1 MLNRYAHLIFGLL
14 ISTPISAKVT
24 ITNKDRTFVEGIQRQ
39 TKNVQTLVRNQA
51 QGMLTLVRNSP
62 ENKNRGLDDSI
73 SQAMVDAY
81 KTNPQIKAQ
90 RAAVRAL
97 DEGIVQ
103 AKAGWRPTI
112 NGTLSAGIGRNNYS
126 GDTIDE
132 TINRQQTA
140 TTASRNNF
148 LSAGVELRQNLFTGG
163 GTVYQTREAKSRVM
177 AARAALADE
186 EQAVLLQACQAYLDL
201 MTNIAELELL
211 KQNEET
217 LRKTLEATV
226 QKYDIGE
233 ETLTSKAQAEGR
245 YADAKARRQSAEAT
259 LDGSRATFERITFR
273 KPGSL
278 SKPTL
283 PSGIP
288 TSLDEVLERTRLNF
302 PKIIQAMNDETA
314 ARHAVDVRES
324 ELLPKLDLIGN
335 SNARR
340 DRNKNRLQGTQFE
353 FNKNPLNDRTW
364 GHSLQVQLTVPLYE
378 AGLTRSQRRQ
388 AAETAEQAR
397 IGIERIRRE
406 SMEQAIQAWNLYK
419 SAHANLEFYRT
430 QVRANQVSL
439 DGTREELNV
448 GSKILLDVLNAINQL
463 VESQRALVQAERDY
477 YLAAY
482 QLLYFMGELTARGQK
497 LKVDYYDPKTH
508 YNATKNRI

>member
-1 MLNRYAHLIFGLL
+1 MLNKITLITLGLL
-14 ISTPISAKVT
+14 VSTPLFGQVVIKS
-24 ITNKDRTFVEGIQRQ
+24 KDKTFVDDIQHQ
-39 TKNVQTLVRNQA
+39 TKAVQTLVKNQA
-51 QGMLTLVRNSP
+51 QGMLTLVKNSP
-62 ENKNRGLDDSI
+62 ENKHHALNDSI
-73 SQAMVDAY
+73 TQAMIDAY

-90 RAAVRAL
+90 RSAVRAL

-112 NGTLSAGIGRNNYS
+112 TGNLAAGIGRNNYA

-140 TTASRNNF
+140 TTATKNQF
-148 LSAGVELRQNLFTGG
+148 VSAGVELRQNLFTGG

-186 EQAVLLQACQAYLDL
+186 EQTVLLQACQAYLDL

-217 LRKTLEATV
+217 LRKTLEATT

-245 YADAKARRQSAEAT
+245 YADAKARRKSAEAT
-259 LDGSRATFERITFR
+259 LDGTRATFERITLR
-273 KPGSL
+273 KPGNL
-278 SKPTL
+278 SKPNS
-283 PSGIP
+283 PSNIP
-288 TSLDEVLERTRLNF
+288 ANLDEVLERTRLNF

-324 ELLPKLDLIGN
+324 ELLPKLDLVGN

-364 GHSLQVQLTVPLYE
+364 GHSLQVQLTVPIYE

-397 IGIERIRRE
+397 IGIERMRRE
-406 SMEQAIQAWNLYK
+406 AMEQATQAWNLFK
-419 SAHANLEFYRT
+419 SAHANVEFYRT

-439 DGTREELNV
+439 DGTREELEV

-477 YLAAY
+477 YLASY
-482 QLLYFMGELTARGQK
+482 QLLYFMGDLTARGQK
-497 LKVDYYDPKTH
+497 LKVDYYDPKEH

>member
-1 MLNRYAHLIFGLL
+1 MLSHSTRLVLGLL
-14 ISTPISAKVT
+14 ISTPLCAQVI
-24 ITNKDRTFVEGIQRQ
+24 IKDKSRTFVEDLQNQ
-39 TKNVQTLVRNQA
+39 TTSIPRLGRTKS
-51 QGMLTLVRNSP
+51 QGMLTLVQNSP
-62 ENKNRGLDDSI
+62 ENKKHRSEDSI
-73 SQAMVDAY
+73 TQAMIDAY

-90 RAAVRAL
+90 RSAVRAL
-97 DEGIVQ
+97 DEGVVQ

-112 NGTLSAGIGRNNYS
+112 TGNLTAGISRDNRN
-126 GDTIDE
+126 GDTIEE
-132 TINRQQTA
+132 TLRRNQTA
-140 TTASRNNF
+140 TTAETNRF
-148 LSAGVELRQNLFTGG
+148 VSAGLELRQNLFAGG

-186 EQAVLLQACQAYLDL
+186 EQNVLFQVCEAYLDL

-217 LRKTLEATV
+217 LKKTLEATS

-233 ETLTSKAQAEGR
+233 ETRTSKAQAEGR
-245 YADAKARRQSAEAT
+245 HADAKARRQSAEAA
-259 LDGSRATFERITFR
+259 LEGARATFERITLR
-273 KPGSL
+273 KAGNL
-278 SKPTL
+278 SKPSL

-288 TSLDEVLERTRLNF
+288 TTLEEVLERTRLNF

-324 ELLPKLDLIGN
+324 ELLPRLDLIGN
-335 SNARR
+335 SSARR
-340 DRNKNRLQGTQFE
+340 DNKKDRFFGELNE
-353 FNKNPLNDRTW
+353 PNINPYKDRSV
-364 GHSLQVQLTVPLYE
+364 GHSLQVQMTVPLYE

-388 AAETAEQAR
+388 ATETAEQAR

-406 SMEQAIQAWNLYK
+406 SMEQATQAWNRFK
-419 SAHANLEFYRT
+419 SATANVEFYHT

-439 DGTREELNV
+439 EGTREELEV
-448 GSKILLDVLNAINQL
+448 GSKILLDVLNAIGQL

-477 YLAAY
+477 YLSAY
-482 QLLYFMGELTARGQK
+482 QLLYFMGDLTARGQR
-497 LKVDYYDPKTH
+497 LKVDYYDPKEH